1 MAGVKIPNLPSG
13 VMLSGTDLAVVD
25 TGSTT
30 YKVTVAELAAAIIDA
45 AAPLAVSAGGTGATD
60 AATARANLGV
70 DAALI
75 DYIYIGADGKFYQN
89 D

>member
-13 VMLSGTDLAVVD
+13 VTLSGTDLVVVD

-30 YKVTVAELAAAIIDA
+30 YKVTVADLAAAIINTV
-45 AAPLAVSAGGTGATD
+45 APVAVSAGGTGATD
-60 AATARANLGV
+60 AAAARTNLGV
-70 DAALI
+70 DAALVG
-75 DYIYIGADGKFYQN
+75 YIYIGADGKFYQN